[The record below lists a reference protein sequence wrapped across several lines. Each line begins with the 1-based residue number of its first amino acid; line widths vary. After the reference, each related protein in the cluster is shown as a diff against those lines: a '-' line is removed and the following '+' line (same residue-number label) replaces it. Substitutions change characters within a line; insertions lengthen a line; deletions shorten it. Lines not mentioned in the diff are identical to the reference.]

1 MAASLSN
8 TSPLDIAIIGAGP
21 GGLSAA
27 HALANQGFSVG
38 VFERAHTLHPIG
50 AALGLAE
57 PGYAAL
63 QAICPSLATQV
74 RAQATNP
81 RRQLLMR
88 PNGEILFADESPMAG
103 TSFTWL
109 GWYTLQ
115 TCLRQTLPN
124 SVRLFLNHHLIDFSA
139 EPLDAPICLKFQ
151 NQPDRLARILVGAD
165 GYRSVVRSKTVG
177 DGAPLYTGT
186 MTWRGVVP
194 RQKLVPLADPFTEG
208 AGFQLIVGEQKNFWM
223 MDAGAEQLAWGGTA
237 LQSSPDGS
245 ESALATVL
253 QVFDQ
258 WPLIVE
264 KMIRAT
270 DPDSIIETGVF
281 DREPVAQ
288 WGDAQRVT
296 LLGDAA
302 HPIRPSLGLG
312 ATLAFQDAVM
322 LAQGL
327 AGVDP
332 QNVSAVAEALLRYE
346 QERISVTTPLQRQ
359 ARQEGA
365 ASHADDQADR
375 LKAAFEAALA
385 SRRQLNLQS

>member
-1 MAASLSN
+1 MAASSSN

-38 VFERAHTLHPIG
+38 IFERAHALHPIG
-50 AALGLAE
+50 AAVGLAE

-63 QAICPSLATQV
+63 QKIRPSLATQV

-81 RRQLLMR
+81 KRQLLMR
-88 PNGEILFADESPMAG
+88 LNGEILFCDESPLAG

-115 TCLRQTLPN
+115 TYLRQTLPA

-151 NQPDRLARILVGAD
+151 NQSDCLARILVGAD
-165 GYRSVVRSKTVG
+165 GYRSVARSKTVG

-194 RQKLVPLADPFTEG
+194 RQRLAPLADPFTEG

-237 LQSSPDGS
+237 LQSNPDKS

-253 QVFDQ
+253 QVFAG
-258 WPLIVE
+258 WASIVE

-270 DPDSIIETGVF
+270 EPTSIIETGVF
-281 DREPVAQ
+281 DREPVSQ
-288 WGDAQRVT
+288 WGDGHRVT

-312 ATLAFQDAVM
+312 ATLAFQDAVT
-322 LAQGL
+322 LAQVL
-327 AGVDP
+327 AGVDSK
-332 QNVSAVAEALLRYE
+332 NISAVAEALLHYE
-346 QERISVTTPLQRQ
+346 QERIRVTAPLQHQ
-359 ARQEGA
+359 ARQEGT

-385 SRRQLNLQS
+385 NRRKPDL